1 MVAVSSFIAV
11 GALVAGAYSAN
22 EQSKAAKASGAAG
35 REGAITGA
43 INAGKQAASTQLDA
57 EEARRMGQ
65 VNAEKVLVQA
75 REFRSSQKVVAAASG
90 FVTDS
95 GTAATLDQET
105 DNLAQADALAI
116 MFDAGQQYV
125 SGKVG
130 SENQLSSGVSSARQY
145 GVESA
150 NRSNAMQAQAT
161 GTFLSSF
168 ASFAASSSVQ
178 KALGVT
184 KTGPAVSGWTTEK

>member
-1 MVAVSSFIAV
+1 MVAVSSFIAA
-11 GALVAGAYSAN
+11 GALAAGAYSAS
-22 EQSKAAKASGAAG
+22 EQSKAASAAGAAG

-57 EEARRMGQ
+57 EEARRLGQ
-65 VNAEKVLVQA
+65 VNAERVLVQA

-116 MFDAGQQYV
+116 MFDAGKQYV

-130 SENQLSSGVSSARQY
+130 SENQLSSGVSAARQY

-150 NRSNAMQAQAT
+150 NKANAMQAQAT
-161 GTFLSSF
+161 GTLLSSF
-168 ASFAASSSVQ
+168 ANFASSASIQ
-178 KALGVT
+178 KSLGLT
-184 KTGPAVSGWTTEK
+184 KSGPAVSGWATEK